1 MSTNPLLENSTLPNQ
16 APNFS
21 AIKEEDFLPAV
32 KEAIKEARKNIDAI
46 KNDSNEP
53 DFENT
58 VIAMEV
64 SSERLDIITSIFY
77 NQLYANG
84 TDGLQNLAMEI
95 GPLCAELSSDV
106 AMDPVLFE
114 RVKAVYEKK
123 DSLGLSAE
131 QDTLITNSY
140 KGFVRGGALLDDKGK
155 EELRGINE
163 AMSKLGPEY
172 TNNVNKSSESFE
184 LVIDN
189 EDDLS
194 GLPQSAIDGAAHA
207 AKEKGHDGKWVF
219 TLDYP
224 SYVPMITF
232 SDKRELREK
241 IWKAF
246 SNRAWEGEFDNAELI
261 KQIVTLRDQRA
272 KLIGYKN
279 HADYVLERRMAKSP
293 ETVMD
298 FLQKL
303 QDSYKPAAEEELKE
317 LQSYAKS
324 QGLEEDLKPWDASY
338 YSEKLKQERFE
349 FSGEDLRPY
358 FQMEKVLEGAFVHFS
373 KLFNLNFKKNESYD
387 PWHEDVVTYDVF
399 DKDSNDFIGTLYGDF
414 FPRTGKKPGAWKTS
428 YRDQGLF
435 QGKVERPV
443 IAIVCNFTK
452 PTGDKPSLLTHDEVS
467 TLFHELGHAVHAL
480 LAEGEYRSLS
490 GTNVLWDFV
499 ELPSQLQENWTYEK
513 ETLDLFAQHYETGE
527 TIPEELIKK
536 LVDAKNFMIG
546 MFGLRQVSLGLIDMA
561 WHNGIPENAD
571 DVIAVEDE
579 ATKDCRL
586 FDRFGGPT
594 SSSFSHIFAGGYSA
608 GYYSYK
614 WAEVLDADAFEYFK
628 EAGLYN
634 QEVAHKYRQE
644 VLSKG
649 GSEEP
654 DILYKRFRGRD
665 ADPDA
670 LLRRENLKAA

>member
-1 MSTNPLLENSTLPNQ
+1 MSKNTLLAPSNLPNH

-32 KEAIKEARKNIDAI
+32 KEAIKEARANIDAV
-46 KNDSNEP
+46 KAGAAAPNFD
-53 DFENT
+53 NT
-58 VIAMEV
+58 IIAMET
-64 SSERLDIITSIFY
+64 SSETLDTITSIFY

-84 TDGLQNLAMEI
+84 TDGLQALAMDI

-114 RVKAVYEKK
+114 RVKTVYDAK
-123 DSLGLSAE
+123 DSLDLNAE
-131 QDTLITNSY
+131 QDTLLTNSY
-140 KGFVRGGALLDDKGK
+140 KGFVRGGALLGDKEK
-155 EELRGINE
+155 EELRKINE
-163 AMSKLGPEY
+163 SMSKLGPEY
-172 TNNVNKSSESFE
+172 TNNVNKSSEAFE
-184 LVIDN
+184 LVLDN

-194 GLPQSAIDGAAHA
+194 GLPQSAIDSAAFA
-207 AKEKGHDGKWVF
+207 AKEKGYEGKWLF

-224 SYVPMITF
+224 SYGPMITY

-246 SNRAWEGEFDNAELI
+246 SNRAWDEKHNNAKLI
-261 KQIVTLRDQRA
+261 EQIVTLRDERA
-272 KLIGYKN
+272 KLLGYKN

-293 ETVMD
+293 DTVLD

-303 QDSYKPAAEEELKE
+303 QDSYKPAAEKELEELKA
-317 LQSYAKS
+317 YAKT
-324 QGLEEDLKPWDASY
+324 QDFDDELKPWDASY
-338 YSEKLKQERFE
+338 FSEKLKQERFK

-358 FQMEKVLEGAFVHFS
+358 FQMNKVLDGAFTHFS
-373 KLFNLNFKKNESYD
+373 KLFNIRFTENKDYD
-387 PWHEDVVTYDVF
+387 VWHNDVVTYDVH
-399 DKDSNDFIGTLYGDF
+399 DINDNSFIGTLYGDF

-428 YRDQGLF
+428 YRDQGLY

-452 PTGDKPSLLTHDEVS
+452 PTADKPSLLTHGEVS

-513 ETLDLFAQHYETGE
+513 ETLDLFAEHYETGE
-527 TIPEELIKK
+527 KIPAELIEK
-536 LVDAKNFMIG
+536 LVEAKNFMIG
-546 MFGLRQVSLGLIDMA
+546 MFGLRQVSLGLVDMA
-561 WHNGIPENAD
+561 WHNGVPQNASD
-571 DVIAVEDE
+571 IIAVEDE
-579 ATKDCRL
+579 ATKNCRL
-586 FDRFGGPT
+586 FERFGGPT
-594 SSSFSHIFAGGYSA
+594 SASFSHIFAGGYSA

-634 QEVAHKYRQE
+634 QDVAAKYRQE

-649 GSEEP
+649 GSEDP
-654 DILYKRFRGRD
+654 DILYRRFRGRD

>member
-1 MSTNPLLENSTLPNQ
+1 MSKNTLLAPSNLPNQ

-21 AIKEEDFLPAV
+21 AIKEEDYLPAV
-32 KEAIKEARKNIDAI
+32 KEAIAQARANIDAV
-46 KNDSNEP
+46 KTDAAKA
-53 DFENT
+53 DFDNT
-58 VIAMEV
+58 IIAMET
-64 SSERLDIITSIFY
+64 SSETLDIITSIFY

-84 TDGLQNLAMEI
+84 TDGLQELAMEI

-106 AMDPVLFE
+106 AMDPALFE
-114 RVKAVYEKK
+114 RVKAVHDVK
-123 DSLGLSAE
+123 DSLGLNAE
-131 QDTLITNSY
+131 QDTLLTNSY
-140 KGFVRGGALLDDKGK
+140 KGFVRGGALLGDKEK
-155 EELRGINE
+155 EELRTINE
-163 AMSKLGPEY
+163 SMSKLGPEY
-172 TNNVNKSSESFE
+172 TNNVNKSSEAFE
-184 LVIDN
+184 LIIDN

-194 GLPQSAIDGAAHA
+194 GLPQSAIDSAAFA
-207 AKEKGHDGKWVF
+207 AKEKNYDGKWLF

-224 SYVPMITF
+224 SYGPLITY

-246 SNRAWEGEFDNAELI
+246 SNRAWDEKYNNAKLTE
-261 KQIVTLRDQRA
+261 QIVTLRDQRA
-272 KLIGYKN
+272 KLLGYKN

-293 ETVMD
+293 DTVLD

-303 QDSYKPAAEEELKE
+303 QDSYKPAAEKELEELKA
-317 LQSYAKS
+317 YAKT
-324 QGLEEDLKPWDASY
+324 QGFDDELKPWDASY
-338 YSEKLKQERFE
+338 FSEKLKQDRFK

-358 FQMEKVLEGAFVHFS
+358 FQMNKVLDGAFTHFS
-373 KLFNLNFKKNESYD
+373 KLFNIRFTKNENYD
-387 PWHEDVVTYDVF
+387 VWHNDVVTYDVH
-399 DKDSNDFIGTLYGDF
+399 DSNDNSFIGTLYGDF

-428 YRDQGLF
+428 YRDQGLY

-452 PTGDKPSLLTHDEVS
+452 PTADKPSLLTHGEVS

-480 LAEGEYRSLS
+480 LAEGAYRSLS

-513 ETLDLFAQHYETGE
+513 ETLDLFAEHYETGE
-527 TIPEELIKK
+527 KIPAELIEK
-536 LVDAKNFMIG
+536 LVEAKNFMIG
-546 MFGLRQVSLGLIDMA
+546 MFGLRQVSLGLVDMA
-561 WHNGIPENAD
+561 WHNGVPENASD
-571 DVIAVEDE
+571 IIAVEDE
-579 ATKDCRL
+579 ATKNCRL
-586 FDRFGGPT
+586 FERFGGPT
-594 SSSFSHIFAGGYSA
+594 SASFSHIFAGGYSA

-634 QEVAHKYRQE
+634 QDVAAKYRQE
-644 VLSKG
+644 ILSKG
-649 GSEEP
+649 GSEDP
-654 DILYKRFRGRD
+654 DILYRRFRGRD

>member
-1 MSTNPLLENSTLPNQ
+1 MSKNTLLASSNMPNQ

-32 KEAIKEARKNIDAI
+32 QEAIKQARANIDAI
-46 KNDSNEP
+46 KADAAEP
-53 DFENT
+53 DFDNT
-58 VIAMEV
+58 IIAMET
-64 SSERLDIITSIFY
+64 SSETLDIITSIFY

-84 TDGLQNLAMEI
+84 TDGLQDLAMEI
-95 GPLCAELSSDV
+95 GPLCAALSSDV
-106 AMDPVLFE
+106 AMDPALFE
-114 RVKAVYEKK
+114 RVKTVYEAK
-123 DSLGLSAE
+123 DSLGLNAE
-131 QDTLITNSY
+131 QDTLLTNSY
-140 KGFVRGGALLDDKGK
+140 KGFVRGGALLGDKEK
-155 EELRGINE
+155 EELRKVNE
-163 AMSKLGPEY
+163 SMSKLGPEY
-172 TNNVNKSSESFE
+172 TNNVNKSSEAFE
-184 LVIDN
+184 LVLDN

-194 GLPQSAIDGAAHA
+194 GLPQSAIDSAAFA
-207 AKEKGHDGKWVF
+207 AKEKNYDGKWLF

-224 SYVPMITF
+224 SYGPLITY
-232 SDKRELREK
+232 SDKRELREN

-246 SNRAWEGEFDNAELI
+246 SNRAWDEKYNNAKLI
-261 KQIVTLRDQRA
+261 EQIVKFRDQRA
-272 KLIGYKN
+272 KLLGYKN

-293 ETVMD
+293 DTVLD

-303 QDSYKPAAEEELKE
+303 QDSYKPAAEKELEELKT
-317 LQSYAKS
+317 YAKT
-324 QGLEEDLKPWDASY
+324 QGFDGELMPWDASY
-338 YSEKLKQERFE
+338 YSEKLKQDRFK

-358 FQMEKVLEGAFVHFS
+358 FQMNKVLDGAFTHFS
-373 KLFNLNFKKNESYD
+373 KLFNIRFTKNEGYD
-387 PWHEDVVTYDVF
+387 VWHKDVVTYDVH
-399 DKDSNDFIGTLYGDF
+399 DSNDNSFIGTLYGDF

-428 YRDQGLF
+428 YRDQGLY

-452 PTGDKPSLLTHDEVS
+452 PTADKPSLLTHGEVS

-513 ETLDLFAQHYETGE
+513 ETLDLFAEHYETGE
-527 TIPEELIKK
+527 KIPAELIEK
-536 LVDAKNFMIG
+536 LVEAKNFMIG
-546 MFGLRQVSLGLIDMA
+546 MFGLRQVSLGLVDMA
-561 WHNGIPENAD
+561 WHSGVPENASD
-571 DVIAVEDE
+571 IIAVEDE
-579 ATKDCRL
+579 ATKNCRL
-586 FDRFGGPT
+586 FERFGGPT
-594 SSSFSHIFAGGYSA
+594 SASFSHIFAGGYSA

-634 QEVAHKYRQE
+634 QDVAAKYRQE

-649 GSEEP
+649 GSEDP
-654 DILYKRFRGRD
+654 DILYRRFRGRD
-665 ADPDA
+665 ADSDA